1 MSFRLRA
8 RVPRLLGILGERE
21 GDVSGS
27 VLALVAVTWLP
38 MALLALGQR
47 IVTGHFPPVVLRF
60 EPHVRFLLTVPLV
73 LMAGL
78 VIRERIERC
87 FRELLEAG
95 YVPAKQRS
103 RCEELVATAGRRRGS
118 SVVVLTLAL
127 FAIASLGIQG
137 PILDDSSWAARWA
150 HFVGLPIFRFVV
162 LRELWHWLVWA
173 LFLADVSQLDLAL
186 VASHPDLGG
195 GLGFLILPSEAFSVI
210 SFALAA
216 LISAQRAS
224 DLALLGVRL
233 SVREANQLV
242 AFAALMTLLALAP
255 FLPFT
260 GLLIDLRKRARL
272 HWGAFIRN
280 ACATYEEK
288 WVAPGRDRTDPQPGQ
303 EVVQS
308 LADMSR
314 VFESVDRTRPF
325 PFSPQLVVLN
335 ALAAFIPMLPVYLT
349 QVSVDVL
356 APRLLKLL

>member
-1 MSFRLRA
+1 
-8 RVPRLLGILGERE
+8 
-21 GDVSGS
+21 
-27 VLALVAVTWLP
+27 

-47 IVTGHFPPVVLRF
+47 IATGNFPPVVLRF
-60 EPHVRFLLTVPLV
+60 ESHVRFLLAVPLL

-78 VIRERIERC
+78 VIRERIEMC
-87 FRELLEAG
+87 FRELVEAG
-95 YVPAKQRS
+95 YVGAKERA
-103 RCEELVATAGRRRGS
+103 RCEELVATARRRRGS

-127 FAIASLGIQG
+127 VAIASLGVQG
-137 PILDDSSWAARWA
+137 RIHDDLSWAARWE
-150 HFVGLPIFRFVV
+150 HFVGLPIFRFVL

-210 SFALAA
+210 SFAVAA

-233 SVREANQLV
+233 SVGEANQLV

-255 FLPFT
+255 LLPFS
-260 GLLIDLRKRARL
+260 GLLINLRKRARL
-272 HWGAFIRN
+272 QWGGFIRN
-280 ACATYEEK
+280 ACASYEQQ
-288 WVAPGRDRTDPQPGQ
+288 WVAPRRDRMDPQPGQ

-325 PFSPQLVVLN
+325 PFSSQLVLLN
-335 ALAAFIPMLPVYLT
+335 ALAAFIPLLPVYLT